1 MAHWTASSTQANL
14 SVETSL
20 KVVDGVMS
28 YMKAT
33 QGKPAAKERA
43 LYASAVVFTYGIWE
57 NYVEQLAMELAE
69 KVAVDISPAKVPDR
83 GRALLEKCTAWE
95 ITVSPGWRRLWVQK
109 VNLH

>member
-28 YMKAT
+28 YMKDT

-43 LYASAVVFTYGIWE
+43 LYAAAVVFTGQRQLFLPIDD
-57 NYVEQLAMELAE
+57 NYTYPWFSLPLGE
-69 KVAVDISPAKVPDR
+69 
-83 GRALLEKCTAWE
+83 
-95 ITVSPGWRRLWVQK
+95 
-109 VNLH
+109 